1 MLFSKYAEEKF
12 DILNKYK
19 VFYTREDIKEVI
31 NNPDKTGKKN
41 KFISAEKNNI
51 KVLYKI
57 EAGKKKIV
65 TFYPTRSGRDKSL
78 KSSHPELDSGSTT
91 LSN

>member
-19 VFYTREDIKEVI
+19 IFYTREDIEKVLE
-31 NNPDKTGKKN
+31 NPEKSGKKN
-41 KFISAEKNNI
+41 SFFYSIKNNI

-57 EAGKKKIV
+57 EGKKKKVIS
-65 TFYPTRSGRDKSL
+65 FYPVK
-78 KSSHPELDSGSTT
+78 
-91 LSN
+91 